1 MIQNINAKKAE
12 FNDYNNALASYNTL
26 KTAYN
31 SAIDTEKKR
40 LADFFAAAFTPATS
54 IPQRPCPPTQPKA
67 YEGPYFD
74 KTITTYPTTNTDGKI
89 YKVVPQGLPKKGYYS
104 ATTDIATFTAT

>member
-1 MIQNINAKKAE
+1 MIRNINAKKAE
-12 FNDYNNALASYNTL
+12 FASYQSSLDSYNTL
-26 KTAYN
+26 RTAYN

-67 YEGPYFD
+67 YEGPYID
-74 KTITTYPTTNTDGKI
+74 K
-89 YKVVPQGLPKKGYYS
+89 
-104 ATTDIATFTAT
+104 A